1 MPNVHEGKLDA
12 RGKKVAIIAGRF
24 NDFVT
29 HRLVDGAVDCL
40 ARHGADDASLHVYWV
55 PGSFEIPQLAERLA
69 QSKQFD
75 GVLCL
80 GTLIRGETQHF
91 EVLSSSVVKAIAD
104 ISLRAPVPVTHGLI
118 TADSADQ
125 AMDRAGG
132 KAGNKGW
139 DGALALVEMMNIWKT
154 RAARG

>member
-1 MPNVHEGKLDA
+1 MPIEHEGKLDA
-12 RGKKVAIIAGRF
+12 RGKKVAIVASRF

-29 HRLVDGAVDCL
+29 YRLVDGAVDCL
-40 ARHGADDASLHVYWV
+40 TRHGAEDSSLHVYWV
-55 PGSFEIPQLAERLA
+55 PGSFEIPQLAEKLA

-80 GTLIRGETQHF
+80 GTLVRGETHHF
-91 EVLSSSVVKAIAD
+91 DVLSSSVIKALAD
-104 ISLRAPVPVTHGLI
+104 ITLRSSVPLVHGLI
-118 TADSADQ
+118 TADSPDQ

-139 DGALALVEMMNIWKT
+139 DGALALVEMMNLWKS
-154 RAARG
+154 